1 MVGRL
6 LGSMTL
12 GRKAQ
17 RLLTLIIL
25 LALAAC
31 TSREVIVEGTFPTP
45 LVDPV
50 PVSVG
55 VLFTQEFKEHE
66 LVDDA
71 TGRGEVSW
79 RVSTGTAQVEFWST
93 LFPAFFQNVVF
104 IESYEDLQTYDVD
117 AVLIPKVAD
126 VQYAIPLYTN
136 VKVYE
141 IWMRYNLAL
150 VEPEQIID
158 EENASISLKNMQ
170 PFAEWWPLTAYGKT
184 PTAFMQSDIDAV
196 NLAAVMALRDA
207 GANFITSF
215 LRVPGVMDW
224 IKNPEEAQ

>member
-6 LGSMTL
+6 LDSMTL
-12 GRKAQ
+12 GRKAR
-17 RLLTLIIL
+17 RLLTLITFL
-25 LALAAC
+25 VLTAC
-31 TSREVIVEGTFPTP
+31 TSKEVIVEGSFPTP

-50 PVSVG
+50 PASVG

-71 TGRGEVSW
+71 TGRGEASW

-117 AVLIPKVAD
+117 AILIPKVAD

-141 IWMRYNLAL
+141 IWMRYTLSL
-150 VEPEQIID
+150 VKPEQIID
-158 EENASISLKNMQ
+158 KENATISLENIQ
-170 PFAEWWPLTAYGKT
+170 PFAEWPLTAYGKT

-224 IKNPEEAQ
+224 IENPEEAQ

>member
-1 MVGRL
+1 
-6 LGSMTL
+6 MTL

-25 LALAAC
+25 LVLAAC

-50 PVSVG
+50 PVSIG

-104 IESYEDLQTYDVD
+104 IESYADLQAYDVD
-117 AVLIPKVAD
+117 AVLIPQVAD

-150 VEPEQIID
+150 AEPEQIID
-158 EENASISLKNMQ
+158 EENATISLENMQ
-170 PFAEWWPLTAYGKT
+170 PFAEWPLTSYGKT

-196 NLAAVMALRDA
+196 NLACLLYTSDA
-207 GANFITSF
+207 A
-215 LRVPGVMDW
+215 DD
-224 IKNPEEAQ
+224 

>member
-1 MVGRL
+1 MVGHL
-6 LGSMTL
+6 LDSTIL
-12 GRKAQ
+12 ARNAQ
-17 RLLTLIIL
+17 RLLTLITL
-25 LALAAC
+25 LVLLAC
-31 TSREVIVEGTFPTP
+31 TSREVVVEGSFPTP

-50 PVSVG
+50 PVSLG
-55 VLFTQEFKEHE
+55 VLFTEEFKKHQ

-93 LFPAFFQNVVF
+93 LFSAFFQNVVF

-117 AVLIPKVAD
+117 AILIPKVAD
-126 VQYAIPLYTN
+126 VQYTTPLHTN

-158 EENASISLKNMQ
+158 EENAAISLENMQ
-170 PFAEWWPLTAYGKT
+170 PFAEWPLTAYGKT
-184 PTAFMQSDIDAV
+184 PTAFMQSETDAV

-224 IKNPEEAQ
+224 IENPEEAQ

>member
-6 LGSMTL
+6 LDSMTL
-12 GRKAQ
+12 GRNAQ
-17 RLLTLIIL
+17 LLPTLITL
-25 LALAAC
+25 LVLAAC
-31 TSREVIVEGTFPTP
+31 TSKEVIVEGSFPTP

-93 LFPAFFQNVVF
+93 LFPAFFQNVVL

-117 AVLIPKVAD
+117 AILIPKVAD

-158 EENASISLKNMQ
+158 EENAAISLENMQ
-170 PFAEWWPLTAYGKT
+170 PFAEWPLTAYGKT
-184 PTAFMQSDIDAV
+184 PTAFMQRDIDAV

-207 GANFITSF
+207 GANFITTF

-224 IKNPEEAQ
+224 IENPEENQ

>member
-1 MVGRL
+1 MVERL

-12 GRKAQ
+12 GLSAK
-17 RLLTLIIL
+17 RLAALFIL
-25 LALAAC
+25 LFVVAC
-31 TSREVIVEGTFPTP
+31 TSREVVVEGAFPTP
-45 LVDPV
+45 LIDPV

-55 VLFTQEFKEHE
+55 ILFTQEFRAHE
-66 LVDDA
+66 LIDDA

-79 RVSTGTAQVEFWST
+79 RVSTGSAQVDFWST

-104 IESYEDLQTYDVD
+104 INSYEDLETYDVD
-117 AVLIPKVAD
+117 AVLIPEVSE
-126 VQYAIPLYTN
+126 VQYAIPLYTS

-141 IWMRYNLAL
+141 IWMRYQLSL
-150 VEPEQIID
+150 VEPEQIMDTDNKTINL
-158 EENASISLKNMQ
+158 ENMQ
-170 PFAEWWPLTAYGKT
+170 AFAEWPLTAYGKT

-215 LRVPGVMDW
+215 ARVPGVMDW
-224 IKNPEEAQ
+224 IENPEVAQ

>member
-6 LGSMTL
+6 LDSMTL
-12 GRKAQ
+12 GRKAR
-17 RLLTLIIL
+17 RLLTLIIPL
-25 LALAAC
+25 VLAAC

-104 IESYEDLQTYDVD
+104 IESYADLQAYDVD
-117 AVLIPKVAD
+117 AVLIPQVAD

-150 VEPEQIID
+150 AEPEQIID
-158 EENASISLKNMQ
+158 EENATISLENMQ
-170 PFAEWWPLTAYGKT
+170 PFAEWPLTAYGKT

>member
-1 MVGRL
+1 MVARL
-6 LGSMTL
+6 LDSMTL
-12 GRKAQ
+12 GREAQ
-17 RLLTLIIL
+17 RLLTLITL
-25 LALAAC
+25 LLLAAC
-31 TSREVIVEGTFPTP
+31 NSREVIVEGSFPTP

-79 RVSTGTAQVEFWST
+79 RVSTGWAQVKFWST

-104 IESYEDLQTYDVD
+104 IESYEDLQAYDVD
-117 AVLIPKVAD
+117 AVLIPRVAD

-150 VEPEQIID
+150 VEPGQIID
-158 EENASISLKNMQ
+158 EENATISLDNMQ
-170 PFAEWWPLTAYGKT
+170 PFAEWPLTAYGKT
-184 PTAFMQSDIDAV
+184 PTAFMQSDVDAV

-224 IKNPEEAQ
+224 IENPEEAQ

>member
-6 LGSMTL
+6 LDSMTL
-12 GRKAQ
+12 GRKAR
-17 RLLTLIIL
+17 RLLTLITL
-25 LALAAC
+25 LVLAAC
-31 TSREVIVEGTFPTP
+31 TSREVIVEGSFPTP

-93 LFPAFFQNVVF
+93 LLPAFFQNVVF

-117 AVLIPKVAD
+117 AVLIPKVAE
-126 VQYAIPLYTN
+126 VQYSIPVYTN

-150 VEPEQIID
+150 VEPEQVID
-158 EENASISLKNMQ
+158 EENASVSLENIQ
-170 PFAEWWPLTAYGKT
+170 PFAEWPLTAYGKT

>member
-1 MVGRL
+1 MVERL

-12 GRKAQ
+12 GLSAK
-17 RLLTLIIL
+17 RLAALFIL
-25 LALAAC
+25 LFVVAC
-31 TSREVIVEGTFPTP
+31 TSREVVVEGAFPAP
-45 LVDPV
+45 LIDPV

-55 VLFTQEFKEHE
+55 ILFTQEFREHE
-66 LVDDA
+66 LIDDA

-79 RVSTGTAQVEFWST
+79 RVSTGSAQVDFWST

-104 IESYEDLQTYDVD
+104 INSYEDLETYDVD
-117 AVLIPKVAD
+117 AVLIPEVSE
-126 VQYAIPLYTN
+126 VQYAIPLYTS

-141 IWMRYNLAL
+141 IWMRYQLSL
-150 VEPEQIID
+150 VEPEQIMDADNKTINL
-158 EENASISLKNMQ
+158 ENMQ
-170 PFAEWWPLTAYGKT
+170 AFAEWPLTAYGKT

-215 LRVPGVMDW
+215 ARVPGVMDW
-224 IKNPEEAQ
+224 IENPEVAQ

>member
-1 MVGRL
+1 
-6 LGSMTL
+6 MTL
-12 GRKAQ
+12 GPKAR
-17 RLLTLIIL
+17 RLLTLITL
-25 LALAAC
+25 LVLAAC
-31 TSREVIVEGTFPTP
+31 TSREVIVKGSFPTP

-93 LFPAFFQNVVF
+93 LLPAFFQNVVF

-158 EENASISLKNMQ
+158 EENASISLENIQ
-170 PFAEWWPLTAYGKT
+170 PFAEWPMTAYGKT

>member
-6 LGSMTL
+6 LDSMTL

-17 RLLTLIIL
+17 RLLTLMTL
-25 LALAAC
+25 LVLAAC

-50 PVSVG
+50 PASVG

-66 LVDDA
+66 LLDDA

-117 AVLIPKVAD
+117 AVLIPQVAD

-158 EENASISLKNMQ
+158 EDNATISLENMQ
-170 PFAEWWPLTAYGKT
+170 PFTEWPLTAYGKT

-224 IKNPEEAQ
+224 IENPEEAQ

>member
-1 MVGRL
+1 MVERL

-12 GRKAQ
+12 GLSAK
-17 RLLTLIIL
+17 RLA
-25 LALAAC
+25 ALFIMLFVVAC
-31 TSREVIVEGTFPTP
+31 TSREVVVEGAFPTP
-45 LVDPV
+45 LIDPV

-55 VLFTQEFKEHE
+55 ILFTQEFREHE
-66 LVDDA
+66 LIDDA

-79 RVSTGTAQVEFWST
+79 RVSTGSAQVDFWST

-104 IESYEDLQTYDVD
+104 INSYEDLETYDVD
-117 AVLIPKVAD
+117 AVLIPEVSE
-126 VQYAIPLYTN
+126 VQYAIPLYTS

-141 IWMRYNLAL
+141 IWMRYQLSL
-150 VEPEQIID
+150 VEPEQIMDADNKTINL
-158 EENASISLKNMQ
+158 ENMQ
-170 PFAEWWPLTAYGKT
+170 AFAEWPLTAYGKT

-215 LRVPGVMDW
+215 ARVPGVMDW
-224 IKNPEEAQ
+224 IENPEVAQ

>member
-1 MVGRL
+1 MVERL

-12 GRKAQ
+12 GLSAK
-17 RLLTLIIL
+17 RLAALFIL
-25 LALAAC
+25 LFVVAC
-31 TSREVIVEGTFPTP
+31 TSREVVVEGAFPTP
-45 LVDPV
+45 LIDPV

-55 VLFTQEFKEHE
+55 ILFTQEFREHE
-66 LVDDA
+66 LIDDA

-79 RVSTGTAQVEFWST
+79 RVSTGSAQVDFWST

-104 IESYEDLQTYDVD
+104 INSYEDLETYDVD
-117 AVLIPKVAD
+117 AVLIPEVSE
-126 VQYAIPLYTN
+126 VQYAIPLYTS

-141 IWMRYNLAL
+141 IWMRYQLSL
-150 VEPEQIID
+150 VEPEQIMDADNKTINL
-158 EENASISLKNMQ
+158 ENMQ
-170 PFAEWWPLTAYGKT
+170 AFAEWPLTAYGKT

-215 LRVPGVMDW
+215 ARVPGVMDW
-224 IKNPEEAQ
+224 IENPEVAQ

>member
-6 LGSMTL
+6 LDSMTL

-17 RLLTLIIL
+17 RLLMLITLL
-25 LALAAC
+25 VLAAC

-104 IESYEDLQTYDVD
+104 IESYADLQAYDVD
-117 AVLIPKVAD
+117 AVLIPQVAD

-150 VEPEQIID
+150 AEPEQIID
-158 EENASISLKNMQ
+158 EENATISLENMQ
-170 PFAEWWPLTAYGKT
+170 PFAEWPLTSYGKT